1 MPGTNTQELEGII
14 MLDGLLDFNPLAI
27 IHFDVEDTERKNGQ
41 YIGTYECW
49 LTIEIIEYLE
59 WKNYGNAEVLEFTEN
74 EIWLES
80 EKGTFLVTHE
90 RLWKDKE

>member
-1 MPGTNTQELEGII
+1 

-27 IHFDVEDTERKNGQ
+27 IHYDMDDVERKNGT
-41 YIGTYECW
+41 YVGRYECW

-59 WKNYGNAEVLEFTEN
+59 WRNYGRAVLIEFTEN

-80 EKGTFLVTHE
+80 KNGIFLVAHE
-90 RLWKDKE
+90 RLWFDKE